1 MTQEIQE
8 TERLTS
14 DLTVDEIEKTAS
26 DVASSSTDE
35 TVQPRKAQRKKSKFR
50 WLWCFCILLFVVIAT
65 PVLFLLTGNGQRTAL
80 NWAAEL
86 IDGLE
91 IGQVEGSLQ
100 DGLTLHRAVYKMDG
114 VDVNVGQAQLHIG
127 FDCLRDKKA
136 CVENIALKD
145 TSIVIDTEKLPPS
158 KMKEEQERGE
168 FQLPLAVAL
177 KQLSADNLNVQ
188 VDDMDI
194 HLTHFHS
201 AIEGNETQFSL
212 KPTELRGLTLSLAP
226 QAVENRKEIAKKTAE
241 KAVKGV
247 DWTALKTQLS
257 KPILT
262 KLAPVKLP
270 FDLDIADFKAK
281 DIRIEQKVK
290 NTDGSPGKAQ
300 SLVNISVLALKGQ
313 SNSEKIQVST
323 FEIQSD
329 KGSASGQGEVTLSEN
344 YPLHWQLK
352 GSHPE
357 FREFN
362 IPASQANIV
371 IKGELFGKTQLN
383 MKSNGAAKF
392 DLDGSVQLA
401 KERTPFNLSLK
412 SELLRYPFIPENGVE
427 PLQLKAVDIALAG
440 DLLNYRLNGSLQ
452 SSGMKLPSGS
462 LQVKGKGELTRFELE
477 NLAINALDGKAELSG
492 SIDWA
497 NGIEWDSAARL
508 NSVNT
513 KTLLPEW
520 AAVLS
525 GELYSKGFAARGQ
538 NGKEWQVALNKMDI
552 NGTLFGKKLRLT
564 GDLSADTQTLLN
576 VQGANLIYG
585 ENVIGL
591 KGVLGEKSDFSA
603 DIQAPNLKGLV
614 PNLSAG
620 IRGKVK
626 MQGKLTEPS
635 LDLDLTANNVAYQ
648 QIKLQGLTAKGKITT
663 EREIVAD
670 LNFGVNQFRSGDIR
684 VESANLSV
692 QGTERNH
699 TLKLTSKGEPIGGNL
714 QISGKF
720 DRLQQ
725 LWQGQLSNVSM
736 QSAFGTIQND
746 KTVNVSYNH
755 KQIKATLS
763 PHCWRHSKVN
773 LCFPQQFQAGEEG
786 KVPFEI
792 RQFDLATVQEYL
804 DSSTQL
810 SGIVNAKG
818 EAAWFKNR
826 ASQVNL
832 ELLSNEIK
840 VNQKMDGRAFPLS
853 FTPVK
858 ITATMAD
865 DTLKVNADVKVEN
878 NGRLSSDISL
888 KDLAGKRALSGNI
901 LIDKLNLSLIK
912 PLLSGGESI
921 DGDINARLTVGGTAA
936 SPLLYGNLN
945 LTGLKATSNAMPF
958 DVIGGGLTMQFNGA
972 NSTLKGNVRT
982 KESNLNLTG
991 DANWQRLDAWHT
1003 RIQANANKFRVDVP
1017 GIAKVDVS
1025 PNIEVKATPRELLLG
1040 GNIDIPWARIEVQEL
1055 PESAVSVSGDEVIMD
1070 GAAKNKKALP
1080 PILNSKNAPQNGQG
1094 MAIKGDVSIN
1104 IGNDVRI
1111 EAYGLKSELQGLI
1124 KVRQGNK
1131 GLGLYG
1137 QVNLKNGTFASF
1149 GQDLLIRKGVISFT
1163 GLPSQPTLDI
1173 EAIRNPEAMETQ
1185 NVTAGVKVT
1194 GLADQLDVKIFSSPT
1209 MSQDQALSYILT
1221 GRGLESSGDAA
1232 SSNSIAA
1239 ALIGMSLSKGSK
1251 TVGKVGSAFGI
1262 SDLNVSTAGIGDN
1275 TKVVVS
1281 GSLTPRFKVKYGV
1294 GIFAPLTELTL
1305 RYRLAPS
1312 LYLQWVSGINQAVDL
1327 LYRFEFD

>member
-1 MTQEIQE
+1 MTQEIQDSESRTTQTADE
-8 TERLTS
+8 TEKTHS
-14 DLTVDEIEKTAS
+14 DAVSA
-26 DVASSSTDE
+26 TDE
-35 TVQPRKAQRKKSKFR
+35 TAQPLKAQRKKSKLR
-50 WLWCFCILLFVVIAT
+50 WLWCFCILLFVIIAT
-65 PVLFLLTGNGQRTAL
+65 PVLFLLSGNGQRTAL

-91 IGQVEGSLQ
+91 IEQVEGSLQ
-100 DGLTLHRAVYKMDG
+100 EGLTLHRAAYKMDG
-114 VDVNVGQAQLHIG
+114 VNVNVGQAQLHIG
-127 FDCLRDKKA
+127 FDCLRDSKA

-145 TSIVIDTEKLPPS
+145 TSVVIDTAKLPPS
-158 KMKEEQERGE
+158 KTKEERERGE
-168 FQLPLAVAL
+168 FKLPLGVAL
-177 KQLSADNLNVQ
+177 KQFSADNLNVR

-194 HLTHFHS
+194 HLAHFHS
-201 AIEGNETQFSL
+201 AIEGNEKQLSL
-212 KPTELRGLTLSLAP
+212 SPTELNGLTLSLAP
-226 QAVENRKEIAKKTAE
+226 QAVENQKEVAKKAAE
-241 KAVKGV
+241 KAVKGI
-247 DWTALKTQLS
+247 DWAKLKQQLS
-257 KPILT
+257 KPLLT
-262 KLAPVKLP
+262 KLDPIKLP
-270 FDLDIADFKAK
+270 FDLDIADFQAK

-290 NTDGSPGKAQ
+290 NAEGNWGKPV
-300 SLVNISVLALKGQ
+300 SLVNVSKLVLKGQ
-313 SNSEKIQVST
+313 SDSEKIQLST

-329 KGSASGQGEVTLSEN
+329 KGNVSGKGEVMLSGN
-344 YPLHWQLK
+344 YPLNLQLK

-357 FREFN
+357 FSELK
-362 IPASQANIV
+362 IPASHADVV
-371 IKGELFGKTQLN
+371 IKGELFGKTALN
-383 MKSNGAAKF
+383 MKSSGAAKF
-392 DLDGSVQLA
+392 DLNGTVQLSEA
-401 KERTPFNLSLK
+401 KTPFNLNLK
-412 SELLRYPFIPENGVE
+412 SDLLRYPFMPENGVE
-427 PLQLKAVDIALAG
+427 PLQLKAVDIALSG

-462 LQVKGKGELTRFELE
+462 LQVKGKGELTQFELDE
-477 NLAINALDGKAELSG
+477 LVLNALDGKANLSG
-492 SIDWA
+492 SVDWA
-497 NGIEWDSAARL
+497 NGVEWDSAVKL

-525 GELYSKGFAARGQ
+525 GELHSKGFAARGQ
-538 NGKEWQVALNKMDI
+538 NGKEWQVAVNKMDI
-552 NGTLFGKKLRLT
+552 NGTLFDKKLRLT
-564 GDLSADTQTLLN
+564 GDLTADTQTLLN

-591 KGVLGEKSDFSA
+591 KGVLGEKSDFNA

-670 LNFGVNQFRSGDIR
+670 LNLGLNQFSSGDIR

-699 TLKLTSKGEPIGGNL
+699 TLKLTSKGDPIGGNL

-725 LWQGQLSNVSM
+725 VWQGQLSNVSV
-736 QSAFGTIQND
+736 QSAFGAIQND
-746 KTVNVSYNH
+746 KTVNVSYTH

-763 PHCWRHSKVN
+763 PHCWRHSKLN

-792 RQFDLATVQEYL
+792 KQFDLATVQEYL
-804 DSSTQL
+804 DSTTQL
-810 SGIVNAKG
+810 SGVVNAKG
-818 EAAWFKNR
+818 DAAWFKNR
-826 ASQVNL
+826 APQVNV
-832 ELLSNEIK
+832 ELLSNGIK
-840 VNQKMDGRAFPLS
+840 VNQKMDGRTFPLS
-853 FTPVK
+853 FSPVK
-858 ITATMAD
+858 ITAAMAD
-865 DTLKVNADVKVEN
+865 NALKVNADVKVEN
-878 NGRLSSDISL
+878 NGRLTSDITL

-901 LIDKLNLSLIK
+901 HIDKLNLSLIK
-912 PLLSGGESI
+912 PLLSGGESV
-921 DGDINARLTVGGTAA
+921 DGDINARLTVGGTVT

-972 NSTLKGNVRT
+972 SSTLKGNIRT
-982 KESNLNLTG
+982 KESDLNLTG

-1025 PNIEVKATPRELLLG
+1025 PNIEVKATPRELILG

-1070 GAAKNKKALP
+1070 GSAKHKKALP
-1080 PILNSKNAPQNGQG
+1080 PILSSKNAPQNGQG
-1094 MAIKGDVSIN
+1094 IAIKGDVSIN

-1194 GLADQLDVKIFSSPT
+1194 GLADNLDVKVFSSPA

-1232 SSNSIAA
+1232 SSNSVAA

-1281 GSLTPRFKVKYGV
+1281 GSLTPKFKVKYGV

-1312 LYLQWVSGINQAVDL
+1312 LYLQWVSSINQAVDL